1 MIVNT
6 FKNGTFPFVFSD
18 YTSDDDRDLQPDS
31 PTSSFSTTDKSDK
44 SNEFD
49 FTADDLD
56 KIYIGNADDL
66 DELLLDTDKYL
77 DPDLIE
83 KYFFNK
89 SLKKLFEFLK
99 HKKGALYKKT
109 KITLIKSRLRDLKND
124 IKNMSENE
132 VKSRNLDLL
141 AGLVEKILD
150 TNKPLNMPEL
160 ETEESAEKR
169 RNQQGQGSKIL
180 TPQQMLCRLP
190 ISLAQLKAEN
200 NSRKL

>member
-99 HKKGALYKKT
+99 HKKGALYNKT

>member
-89 SLKKLFEFLK
+89 SLKKLLEFLK
-99 HKKGALYKKT
+99 HKNGALYNKT